1 NVFNDNIIEIL
12 GKFQNG
18 DLSQR
23 LNIEVQS
30 PNIVKLKSVMNKMAQ
45 ELEQN
50 IVNVLKVIDEY
61 SSYKYL
67 NKVDITKF
75 ENHILQLA

>member
-1 NVFNDNIIEIL
+1 MIIISLLKIQQLIL
-12 GKFQNG
+12 SKFQNG

-23 LNIEVQS
+23 LNVEVDD
-30 PNIVKLKSVMNKMAQ
+30 PNLVKLKSVMNKMAE

-61 SSYKYL
+61 RRA
-67 NKVDITKF
+67 
-75 ENHILQLA
+75 LAS